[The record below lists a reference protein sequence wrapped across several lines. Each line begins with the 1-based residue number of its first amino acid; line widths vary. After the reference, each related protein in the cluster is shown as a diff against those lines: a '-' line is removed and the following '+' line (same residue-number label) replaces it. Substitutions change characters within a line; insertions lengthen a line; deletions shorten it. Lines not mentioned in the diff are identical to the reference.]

1 MYNSQMVREEAKT
14 NAQHTG
20 QIVLVHGEQQASSN
34 TQTYLYQKQ

>member
-20 QIVLVHGEQQASSN
+20 QAVLVHGVQHAASSN
-34 TQTYLYQKQ
+34 TQA